1 MAVNPSQKPSQDP
14 QVPTWVKYMGL
25 SFQLCAIIGGGTAL
39 GWWLQQQSA
48 MKFPL
53 WLLLCSFAS
62 VGLAFYFLWKSM
74 QQDF

>member
-1 MAVNPSQKPSQDP
+1 MAAIPPQKHAKDP
-14 QVPTWVKYMGL
+14 QSPTWVKYMGL
-25 SFQLCAIIGGGTAL
+25 SFQLCAIIAAGTAF
-39 GWWLQQQSA
+39 GWWLQEQSA

-62 VGLAFYFLWKSM
+62 VGLAFYSLWKSI

>member
-1 MAVNPSQKPSQDP
+1 
-14 QVPTWVKYMGL
+14 MGL
-25 SFQLCAIIGGGTAL
+25 SFQLCAIIGAGTAL
-39 GWWLQQQSA
+39 GWWLQQQSE

-62 VGLAFYFLWKSM
+62 VGLAFYSLWKSM